1 MSVALLVGA
10 LNTETKAQER
20 KRLKFKFDELLFL
33 LSLGSSWSCCGSV
46 CAGILVVCVLC
57 AALCTCMSLCSCR
70 LSRVS
75 TGPELSWELIPS
87 QLPAL
92 NLAWH

>member
-10 LNTETKAQER
+10 LNTETKAQ

-33 LSLGSSWSCCGSV
+33 FSLGLSWSCCGSV

-57 AALCTCMSLCSCR
+57 TPLCSCK

-75 TGPELSWELIPS
+75 TVLRAVLGAHCSS
-87 QLPAL
+87 Q
-92 NLAWH
+92 H

>member
-57 AALCTCMSLCSCR
+57 AALCTCVCAPADSPGLAQAQSCPG
-70 LSRVS
+70 SS
-75 TGPELSWELIPS
+75 SHHSS
-87 QLPAL
+87 QL
-92 NLAWH
+92 